1 MRLSTGS
8 MAALVGAAAMLLAA
22 GVGRAE
28 LQRVEAVGI
37 YGIRDA
43 MRSRVIPR
51 DEAISKARWEGVSR
65 VALELI
71 GESAPSEMGV
81 VGVEIRDTP
90 PELRPGEPVIPPI
103 EVPGPS
109 ESDGP
114 SNDEAA
120 VLRAAL
126 GEDVLPYMRSY
137 RILEDRGEVPV
148 LFNDEPDVKVEYVV
162 VVEVLVD
169 VDRVTR
175 ALERAGLIAK
185 VNSNDAAEVVV
196 VELIGLSHYAA
207 LELILQ
213 ALREQFGATRIRTL
227 EFSRER
233 QILAVEGPFGPSALS
248 AKLAGFEDPR
258 LLLEPVGIDSA
269 GRRIRL
275 IGRWFPNPDAT
286 QAAPAS
292 KSRAIGFRGADR
304 ALRFVP
310 AKMSAAG
317 RLTRPF

>member
-8 MAALVGAAAMLLAA
+8 MAALLGVAAILLAA
-22 GVGRAE
+22 GGGRAE

-43 MRSRVIPR
+43 MRSRVVPR
-51 DEAISKARWEGVSR
+51 DEAIAKARWEGVSR

-71 GESAPSEMGV
+71 GESAPSE
-81 VGVEIRDTP
+81 VGVQIRVTP
-90 PELRPGEPVIPPI
+90 PELRPDEPVVPPI

-114 SNDEAA
+114 SNDGAA

-175 ALERAGLIAK
+175 ALENAGLIAK
-185 VNSNDAAEVVV
+185 VNSNDAAEAVV
-196 VELIGLSHYAA
+196 VELIGLSSYAA
-207 LELILQ
+207 LELILR

-275 IGRWFPNPDAT
+275 IGRWFPDPDAT
-286 QAAPAS
+286 QATPAS
-292 KSRAIGFRGADR
+292 KS
-304 ALRFVP
+304 
-310 AKMSAAG
+310 KAA
-317 RLTRPF
+317 RIPRS

>member
-8 MAALVGAAAMLLAA
+8 MAALLGAAAILLAA

-43 MRSRVIPR
+43 MRSRVVPR
-51 DEAISKARWEGVSR
+51 DEAIAKARWEGVSR

-71 GESAPSEMGV
+71 GESAPSE
-81 VGVEIRDTP
+81 VGVQIRVTP
-90 PELRPGEPVIPPI
+90 PELRPDEPVVPPI

-120 VLRAAL
+120 VLRDAL

-175 ALERAGLIAK
+175 ALENAGLIAK
-185 VNSNDAAEVVV
+185 VNSNDAAETVV
-196 VELIGLSHYAA
+196 VELIGLSSYAA
-207 LELILQ
+207 LELILR

-275 IGRWFPNPDAT
+275 IGRWFPDPDAT
-286 QAAPAS
+286 QAAPATKS
-292 KSRAIGFRGADR
+292 K
-304 ALRFVP
+304 
-310 AKMSAAG
+310 AA
-317 RLTRPF
+317 RIPRS